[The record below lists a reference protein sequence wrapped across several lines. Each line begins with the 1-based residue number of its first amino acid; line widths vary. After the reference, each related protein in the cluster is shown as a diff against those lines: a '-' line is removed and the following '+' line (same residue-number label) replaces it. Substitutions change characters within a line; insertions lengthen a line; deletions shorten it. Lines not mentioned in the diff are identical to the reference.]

1 MEKTYQNVSYFV
13 AVILAF
19 VIWGF
24 YRTYFGLF
32 PSFNGI
38 TTVQHF
44 HGLMMLSWFAM
55 LIAQPFL
62 IRYKKYQLHRNLGKV
77 SYVLVPLLLLSIFL
91 VTRGQFLRLASTIP
105 KEQNIGGL
113 ALNLPDIFA
122 FGALY
127 ILAII
132 NKKNSAYH
140 MRYMIATSFLML
152 GPGVGRA
159 MIIYGGVPFP
169 LAIEYALLL
178 TDALALGFIIYDAVY
193 KRPYK
198 PYLITLGIVI
208 SMHLMWE
215 FQLSAPWQL
224 FAGQFAHLF
233 F

>member
-13 AVILAF
+13 VVILAF

-44 HGLMMLSWFAM
+44 HGFMMLSWFAM
-55 LIAQPFL
+55 LIVQPFL

-91 VTRGQFLRLASTIP
+91 VTKGQFQRLAPTIP
-105 KEQNIGGL
+105 KEQNIAGL

-127 ILAII
+127 ILALVY
-132 NKKNSAYH
+132 KKNSAYH
-140 MRYMIATSFLML
+140 MRYMIATAFLML

-169 LAIEYALLL
+169 LAIEYSLLL
-178 TDALALGFIIYDAVY
+178 TDALAIGFIIYDAIN

-198 PYLITLGIVI
+198 PYLVTLGILVA
-208 SMHLMWE
+208 MHLIWQ
-215 FQLSAPWQL
+215 FQLSAPWQA
-224 FAGQFAHLF
+224 FAGKFSQLF

>member
-13 AVILAF
+13 VVILAF

-24 YRTYFGLF
+24 FRTYFVLF

-38 TTVQHF
+38 TNVQHF
-44 HGLMMLSWFAM
+44 HGLMMLSWFGM
-55 LIAQPFL
+55 LIVQPFL
-62 IRYKKYQLHRNLGKV
+62 IRYKKYELHRNFGKV
-77 SYVLVPLLLLSIFL
+77 SYVLVPLILLSIFL
-91 VTRGQFLRLASTIP
+91 VSKGQYQRLAPTIP
-105 KEQNIGGL
+105 KVQNIAGL

-127 ILAII
+127 ILAIVH
-132 NKKNSAYH
+132 KSNSAYH
-140 MRYMIATSFLML
+140 MRYMIATAFLML

-169 LAIEYALLL
+169 LAIEYSLLL
-178 TDALALGFIIYDAVY
+178 TDALAIGFIIYDAIN

-198 PYLITLGIVI
+198 PYLITLCILVG
-208 SMHLMWE
+208 MHLIWE
-215 FQLSAPWQL
+215 FQMSAPWQAVAGK
-224 FAGQFAHLF
+224 FAQLF